1 MNNFFTLFKYE
12 LKKQFPKPFKKG
24 KMDVVGFLL
33 SFILTIAIIGMSVY
47 FLTIISKNYV
57 VVKLGKVFDSSA
69 RAYEL
74 LNIFYMLALTVMSFV
89 CLENM
94 RKTLTDTTDK
104 KILLRLPVKEQTIFL
119 GKLAVL
125 LIKNYF
131 IAFLLII
138 PINIIIFVSITTPNL
153 FWLMTIIVWLAVP
166 IFVFLI
172 SSIFIVP
179 YIKLIDFVK
188 NRYILLFSLLTI
200 LLVILFVAYMLI
212 LSVVKGYLES
222 GFIKFIFNEN
232 FILTLQTILTF
243 SYPSNCLAG
252 IVLGKDLLKSFLVI
266 CLGVVVAGLVVYFV
280 TKKLYH
286 ITLYKDDAKNFV
298 FKKSSGYKQLSTISS
313 LIKKEFVCVA
323 REPKHIFSYLVIATT
338 MPVMVYCCYALF
350 ESLIF
355 NMIGLKLTFPLALFV
370 LLIFSVL
377 TNTFCS
383 TNLTR
388 DGLNLLKQK
397 TLPIK
402 ASTILFSKVLFC
414 FIVSS
419 LSVLISALALILLT
433 SLSFWDGLL
442 CIALGLIFSA
452 SQILVATRLDLKYA
466 KIHLES
472 QLVEKQTS
480 KTVTKVV
487 SLGLV
492 FAFLS
497 GLTSILL
504 SMFSRGVLIGVDIV
518 VKPFF
523 VYLLPV
529 VVGVCYLAFAI
540 LYYFHSMQK
549 AFDKVSR

>member
-1 MNNFFTLFKYE
+1 
-12 LKKQFPKPFKKG
+12 
-24 KMDVVGFLL
+24 
-33 SFILTIAIIGMSVY
+33 
-47 FLTIISKNYV
+47 
-57 VVKLGKVFDSSA
+57 
-69 RAYEL
+69 
-74 LNIFYMLALTVMSFV
+74 
-89 CLENM
+89 
-94 RKTLTDTTDK
+94 
-104 KILLRLPVKEQTIFL
+104 
-119 GKLAVL
+119 
-125 LIKNYF
+125 
-131 IAFLLII
+131 
-138 PINIIIFVSITTPNL
+138 
-153 FWLMTIIVWLAVP
+153 VP

-172 SSIFIVP
+172 ASIFIVP

-188 NRYILLFSLLTI
+188 SRYTLLFVLLTI
-200 LLVILFVAYMLI
+200 LLVVLFVVYMLI
-212 LSVVKGYLES
+212 LSVVQSYLES

-232 FILTLQTILTF
+232 FILTLQTILRF

-266 CLGVVVAGLVVYFV
+266 GLGVIIAAVVVYCV
-280 TKKLYH
+280 TKKLYFV
-286 ITLYKDDAKNFV
+286 TLYKDEHKKFV
-298 FKKSSGYKQLSTISS
+298 FKKSTSYKKLSTIGS
-313 LIKKEFVCVA
+313 LLKKEFVCVA

-355 NMIGLKLTFPLALFV
+355 NMIGLKIAFPLALFIT
-370 LLIFSVL
+370 LIFSVL

-419 LSVLISALALILLT
+419 LSVLISTIALMVLT
-433 SLSFWDGLL
+433 SLSVLEGLL
-442 CIALGLIFSA
+442 CLVLGLIFSV

-466 KIHLES
+466 KVHLES

-487 SLGLV
+487 TLGLI

-497 GLTSILL
+497 GLTSVLL
-504 SMFSRGVLIGVDIV
+504 SIFSKGVFINFDIL
-518 VKPFF
+518 VKPYM

-529 VVGVCYLAFAI
+529 CVGVGYFAFAI
-540 LYYFHSMQK
+540 LYYFHKMQK
-549 AFDKVSR
+549 TFDKVSR